1 MITPE
6 DFFIKE
12 NEIEY
17 VPDEKYALMNIFT
30 DFLDSIS
37 QTTYHSFYV
46 IDYYKKNFLYVSD
59 NPLFLCGY
67 SSNEVLKMGYGF
79 YIVSPYKFK
88 LQWERIII
96 SL

>member
-37 QTTYHSFYV
+37 QTTYHIF
-46 IDYYKKNFLYVSD
+46 
-59 NPLFLCGY
+59 
-67 SSNEVLKMGYGF
+67 M
-79 YIVSPYKFK
+79 
-88 LQWERIII
+88 
-96 SL
+96 